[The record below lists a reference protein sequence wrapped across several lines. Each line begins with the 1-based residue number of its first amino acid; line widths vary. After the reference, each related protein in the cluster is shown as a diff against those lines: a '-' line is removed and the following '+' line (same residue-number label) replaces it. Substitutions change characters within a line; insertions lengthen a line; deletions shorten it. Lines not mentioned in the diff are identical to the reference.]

1 MHVCTAKTYTHM
13 NAHTQ
18 ASLFPIYTCTHAHT
32 HTHTLSYTQ
41 THTLLFI
48 QDGSSL
54 PVKQF
59 QYTGWPEEGVPD
71 AGTGLIDLVGQVQK
85 WQRNSGTHPIVIHC
99 SGGSGRTG
107 TFIAISILLERL
119 KTEGVVDV
127 YHTGRTLRLQRPGLI
142 QTVVSFFNGML
153 YSTLSYYLFS

>member
-1 MHVCTAKTYTHM
+1 MD
-13 NAHTQ
+13 AHTY
-18 ASLFPIYTCTHAHT
+18 PR
-32 HTHTLSYTQ
+32 SYTS
-41 THTLLFI
+41 

-85 WQRNSGTHPIVIHC
+85 WQRNSGTHPIVVHC

-127 YHTGRTLRLQRPGLI
+127 FHTGRTLRLQRPGLI
-142 QTVVSFFNGML
+142 QTVVSLFVFF
-153 YSTLSYYLFS
+153 

>member
-1 MHVCTAKTYTHM
+1 MCTL
-13 NAHTQ
+13 
-18 ASLFPIYTCTHAHT
+18 SHT
-32 HTHTLSYTQ
+32 HTHSYAS
-41 THTLLFI
+41 

-107 TFIAISILLERL
+107 TFISISILLERL

-127 YHTGRTLRLQRPGLI
+127 FHTGRTLRLQRPGLI
-142 QTVVSFFNGML
+142 QTVVSFFL
-153 YSTLSYYLFS
+153 YAVQTMHMYYTVHVRELGIRVGICYT

>member
-1 MHVCTAKTYTHM
+1 MDTHSHVHCTYTH
-13 NAHTQ
+13 
-18 ASLFPIYTCTHAHT
+18 THIHT
-32 HTHTLSYTQ
+32 HSYTS
-41 THTLLFI
+41 

-107 TFIAISILLERL
+107 TFISISILLERL

-127 YHTGRTLRLQRPGLI
+127 FHTGRTLRLQRPGLI
-142 QTVVSFFNGML
+142 QTVVSFFLYAVQTMHMYCTVHVHELGIRVGMC
-153 YSTLSYYLFS
+153 YA

>member
-1 MHVCTAKTYTHM
+1 M
-13 NAHTQ
+13 
-18 ASLFPIYTCTHAHT
+18 
-32 HTHTLSYTQ
+32 
-41 THTLLFI
+41 
-48 QDGSSL
+48 
-54 PVKQF
+54 KQF

-85 WQRNSGTHPIVIHC
+85 WQRNSGTHPVVVHC

-127 YHTGRTLRLQRPGLI
+127 FHTGRTLRLQRPGLI
-142 QTVVSFFNGML
+142 QTVVSSSIHQYTYHLTSSHGWECAMCLFLIHNLGNLSHQDQYEFCYKTVLEYLDSFEL
-153 YSTLSYYLFS
+153 YANFK

>member
-1 MHVCTAKTYTHM
+1 MYLVCWT
-13 NAHTQ
+13 
-18 ASLFPIYTCTHAHT
+18 PIFDICT
-32 HTHTLSYTQ
+32 
-41 THTLLFI
+41 

-85 WQRNSGTHPIVIHC
+85 WQRNSGTHPIVVHC

-127 YHTGRTLRLQRPGLI
+127 FRTGRTLRLQRPGLI
-142 QTVVSFFNGML
+142 QTVVSSRRQVIYTNNTYHLSPYTFPWWGMHNV
-153 YSTLSYYLFS
+153 SVSDT

>member
-1 MHVCTAKTYTHM
+1 MYIVRTLT
-13 NAHTQ
+13 
-18 ASLFPIYTCTHAHT
+18 HT
-32 HTHTLSYTQ
+32 HTHTS
-41 THTLLFI
+41 

-107 TFIAISILLERL
+107 TFISISILLERL

-127 YHTGRTLRLQRPGLI
+127 FHTGRTLRLQRPGLI
-142 QTVVSFFNGML
+142 QTVVSFFL
-153 YSTLSYYLFS
+153 YAVQTFIL